1 MCKDGHVNVALR
13 RHIIP
18 MCWEATILTTV
29 TTVGV
34 DIGWKG
40 ERVKGW
46 DGDDD
51 ARWLTLHIRGGLEVG
66 L

>member
-1 MCKDGHVNVALR
+1 
-13 RHIIP
+13 

-29 TTVGV
+29 TMVGV

-40 ERVKGW
+40 ERVKVW

-51 ARWLTLHIRGGLEVG
+51 ARWLTLHIMGGLEVR